1 MRIRYLLLTSL
12 TLWGC
17 RSRAPAASSSQ
28 PPVKQA
34 VSRASAGAARTAG
47 VAIRIPT
54 KGGTPRVYRLP
65 AMVEIP
71 TAIRGKLPPVTRV
84 IGLDIEAEFLYVT
97 TVTKDTSA
105 KNPKKKNARAK
116 PDTTVTS
123 PKSDVLALDLG
134 SARVDTVASGIE
146 QATLGPDGTLYTVD
160 AKRRV
165 VTLARRLRVSW
176 PQALPAV
183 PLQLFGAADQRLVVA
198 DPPALI
204 TAAAD
209 QPPTSRPLPTGSD
222 VAATRWGDLVGVAA
236 DSGIVLIDPLG
247 RREAGFVPL
256 ADHPR
261 ALVFSPSGHRIYVAR
276 RTEPGL
282 AAIDRYERE
291 EIDGI
296 ALPLPAATIRL
307 DPLGRWLLAKPAT
320 EDSVFVVDLPVK
332 RLVGTLASVWRTDL
346 PAIAPDGALLVRQG
360 DDVIAYR
367 PDSLA
372 ATGRVKGGGAD
383 LWMLTGWRPRG
394 AYRGAFG
401 DAGAQ
406 ADQGVAS
413 DTAGPEGPMYV
424 QVSTSQN
431 EAWSSEMAQQ
441 LTRAGLAAR
450 VLPPRNPDD
459 GYRVVLGPYPTRAQ
473 AEGIGRKLGRP
484 FWIYQPTP

>member
-1 MRIRYLLLTSL
+1 
-12 TLWGC
+12 
-17 RSRAPAASSSQ
+17 
-28 PPVKQA
+28 
-34 VSRASAGAARTAG
+34 
-47 VAIRIPT
+47 
-54 KGGTPRVYRLP
+54 
-65 AMVEIP
+65 
-71 TAIRGKLPPVTRV
+71 
-84 IGLDIEAEFLYVT
+84 
-97 TVTKDTSA
+97 
-105 KNPKKKNARAK
+105 
-116 PDTTVTS
+116 
-123 PKSDVLALDLG
+123 
-134 SARVDTVASGIE
+134 VASGIE

-176 PQALPAV
+176 PQPLPAV

-198 DPPALI
+198 DAPALI

-209 QPPTSRPLPTGSD
+209 QPPTSRPLPAGSD

-236 DSGIVLIDPLG
+236 DSGIVLMDPLG
-247 RREAGFVPL
+247 RREASFVPL

-332 RLVGTLASVWRTDL
+332 RLVGTLASAWRTDL

-406 ADQGVAS
+406 ADPGVAS

-450 VLPPRNPDD
+450 VLQPRNPDD

>member
-1 MRIRYLLLTSL
+1 LRTRGSYLLLTSL
-12 TLWGC
+12 ALWGC
-17 RSRAPAASSSQ
+17 RSRAPAALSSQ
-28 PPVKQA
+28 PPGKQP
-34 VSRASAGAARTAG
+34 VSRAAPGTARLAG
-47 VAIRIPT
+47 VAIRVLT
-54 KGGTPRVYRLP
+54 RGGVPRVYRLP
-65 AMVEIP
+65 SMVEIP
-71 TAIRGKLPPVTRV
+71 TAIRGRLPPVVRV
-84 IGLDIEAEFLYVT
+84 IGLDAEAEFLYIT
-97 TVTKDTSA
+97 SVTKDTTA
-105 KNPKKKNARAK
+105 TKKGARAK
-116 PDTTVTS
+116 KDTSAAT

-134 SARVDTVASGIE
+134 SARVDTVATGIE
-146 QATLGPDGTLYTVD
+146 QATLGPDGTLYTID

-165 VTLARRLRVSW
+165 VTLARRVRVAW
-176 PQALPAV
+176 PQPLPGV
-183 PLQLFGAADQRLVVA
+183 PLTLFGAADQRLVVA

-236 DSGIVLIDPLG
+236 DSGVVLMDPLG
-247 RREAGFVPL
+247 RREPAFVPL

-282 AAIDRYERE
+282 AAIDRYDRE

-296 ALPLPAATIRL
+296 ALPLPATTIRL
-307 DPLGRWLLAKPAT
+307 DPLGRWLLAKPT
-320 EDSVFVVDLPVK
+320 SGDSVWVVDLPVK
-332 RLVGTLASVWRTDL
+332 RLVGTLASAWRTDL

-360 DDVIAYR
+360 DDVVAYR
-367 PDSLA
+367 PDSLTP
-372 ATGRVKGGGAD
+372 TGRVKGGAAD
-383 LWMLTGWRPRG
+383 LWTLTAWRPRG

-406 ADQGVAS
+406 ADAGAAS

-441 LTRAGLAAR
+441 LSRAGLAAR
-450 VLPPRNPDD
+450 VLPPKNPDD
-459 GYRVVLGPYPTRAQ
+459 GYRVVVGPYPTRAQ
-473 AEGIGRKLGRP
+473 AEAIGRKLGRP